1 MAAPIG
7 SEMHIVRQADPLR
20 EGAILTDVGS
30 VKQAVIRDL
39 GPHVPP
45 GSTLSR
51 DSRSP
56 APSTPDPSK
65 RESSCATTNPVDIDL
80 GATKAD
86 LEFQIDGSLGSRP
99 ARSKP
104 SNRFNVMVGSVG
116 LAIARIERFG
126 RTASEVGEAQAPTP
140 LRDLLG
146 RPIRIDWA
154 FTGSNPSTSHV

>member
-65 RESSCATTNPVDIDL
+65 RESSCAAAVFRPT
-80 GATKAD
+80 
-86 LEFQIDGSLGSRP
+86 QCSL
-99 ARSKP
+99 A
-104 SNRFNVMVGSVG
+104 
-116 LAIARIERFG
+116 
-126 RTASEVGEAQAPTP
+126 
-140 LRDLLG
+140 LLG
-146 RPIRIDWA
+146 NQGHRKGDDGPHASYDSAAYKAQLEETARKPGKVVRDEGGADKA
-154 FTGSNPSTSHV
+154 FADAAKTVTVEY